1 MGRDMKNGVGMPG
14 QVVRLAMAMT
24 LALAMAW
31 HYQNA
36 SAEGFT
42 II

>member
-1 MGRDMKNGVGMPG
+1 MKNGVGLPV

-36 SAEGFT
+36 GAEGYT